1 MTRKECTKRCIISV
15 IIVILLISSFG
26 ITVSKPQNNLNLF
39 IENSQQV
46 KGYDYWVQTAD
57 EDFNKGTKYNI
68 NVSNDA
74 FHLNETTYKT
84 NQTILGPESFEG
96 VWPPNNWSQ
105 QGGWNK
111 EKNRAHTGEFS
122 ADFDGNIIGKSGIL
136 FSPFMNTSNSS
147 ASTIYIEFWS
157 FSEGADSGEYYLDYY
172 DGNFWNTI
180 TRLDNIGQG
189 EWAKYSENVTD
200 SKYFTTDF
208 RIRWRVVGLDLFE
221 HVYVDDVKVPLE
233 KQIDGY
239 LTQGSLISQAHDTG
253 VEKPVYQNLII
264 DSDIPN
270 GTKIES
276 WVRTAETESG
286 LESATWH
293 SDIAHVP
300 NLQWVQWR
308 INLTGDK
315 VYTPTVYEVNISWFY
330 EELPVPDETYV
341 DDDYDENTPGWGY
354 DHFDNIQDGVNAVNS
369 SGIVNIYSGTYNEN
383 VVINR
388 PMSLIGEDEHITIVD
403 GNLNGSVLSISNSLV
418 SISGLKLRNSG
429 SDVIDSGILVVSAEV
444 TLSSLIIQN
453 NYHGIILFDTS
464 NSEIFLNEIIDNA
477 NVGIGLEINS
487 NNNWIAGNKIINN
500 YFGIY
505 LNNTFDNEITQ
516 YNEGRNEQWND
527 IENNILGVFSLD
539 SSINNNFYHNN
550 FQENDQNAFDQGSNN
565 WDNGERGNYWDDYT
579 GEDNDGDGIGDT
591 PHPIPGGNNQDNYP
605 VMVPNGEDLEPPEVY
620 ITTPKD
626 SYLYVNI
633 MDIIIFQI
641 PLRLILIN
649 TIIVGE
655 IEIEVNALDNLSRI
669 SKVEFYIDDKLK
681 NEDKTE
687 PYSWTWEE
695 KVTFFPYTIKV
706 IAYDNAGNQDSDII
720 EVWKIG

>member
-1 MTRKECTKRCIISV
+1 MRKECIKRCIVSV

-26 ITVSKPQNNLNLF
+26 ITVSKPQNNHNLF
-39 IENSQQV
+39 IENGQQI

-74 FHLNETTYKT
+74 FYLNETTYKI

-136 FSPFMNTSNSS
+136 FSPFINTSNSS

-189 EWAKYSENVTD
+189 SWAEYTENVTD

-221 HVYVDDVKVPLE
+221 HVYVDDVKVTLV
-233 KQIDGY
+233 KQTDGY
-239 LTQGSLISQAHDTG
+239 VTFGSLISQAHDTG

-264 DSDIPN
+264 DSYIPN
-270 GTKIES
+270 GTTIDS
-276 WVRTAETESG
+276 WVRAAETESG
-286 LESATWH
+286 LESAIWY

-300 NLQWVQWR
+300 NKQWVQWR

-315 VYTPTVYEVNISWFY
+315 VYTPTVYEVNLSWFY
-330 EELPVPDETYV
+330 EDLPVPDETYV

-354 DHFDNIQDGVNAVNS
+354 DHFGNIQDGVNAVNS
-369 SGIVNIYSGTYNEN
+369 SGTVNIYSGTYYEN

-388 PMSLIGEDEHITIVD
+388 PMSLIGEDGYTTIVD
-403 GNLNGSVLSISNSLV
+403 GNLNGSTFIISDSIV
-418 SISGLKLRNSG
+418 SISGLEIQNSG
-429 SDVIDSGILVVSAEV
+429 LETGDAGILAQGAQVII
-444 TLSSLIIQN
+444 TSLIIQN
-453 NYHGIILFDTS
+453 NKNGILLLDAE
-464 NSEIFLNEIIDNA
+464 NSEIFLNTIIDNK
-477 NVGIGLEINS
+477 NSGIALDQNS
-487 NNNWIAGNKIINN
+487 NNNWIAGNTIANNII
-500 YFGIY
+500 GIH
-505 LNNTFDNEITQ
+505 LNNSVDNEISE
-516 YNEGRNEQWND
+516 YNDGKIEIWNQ
-527 IENNILGVFSLD
+527 IEYNNYGIYSSESSNNI
-539 SSINNNFYHNN
+539 IYHNN
-550 FQENDQNAFDQGSNN
+550 FQENNQNAYDLGSNN
-565 WDNGERGNYWDDYT
+565 WDNGERGNYWDDYD
-579 GEDNDGDGIGDT
+579 GEDTDGDGIGDT

-649 TIIVGE
+649 TLIVGK

-669 SKVEFYIDDKLK
+669 SKVEFYIDDELK

-687 PYSWTWEE
+687 PYSWTWDEV
-695 KVTFFPYTIKV
+695 VTFFPYTIKV
-706 IAYDNAGNQDSDII
+706 IAYDNAGNQNSDIRN
-720 EVWKIG
+720 VWKVG